1 MKETYGRQKSVLSG
15 GLCALDQ
22 LQGFWIWERRRRERK
37 REVVLLILVHV
48 PFIVKLEEVG
58 SRFDNNKRLL
68 LSL

>member
-22 LQGFWIWERRRRERK
+22 LQGFWIWGRRRRRERR

-48 PFIVKLEEVG
+48 PFIVKPEEVG
-58 SRFDNNKRLL
+58 SRFDNKKPL
-68 LSL
+68 LSV